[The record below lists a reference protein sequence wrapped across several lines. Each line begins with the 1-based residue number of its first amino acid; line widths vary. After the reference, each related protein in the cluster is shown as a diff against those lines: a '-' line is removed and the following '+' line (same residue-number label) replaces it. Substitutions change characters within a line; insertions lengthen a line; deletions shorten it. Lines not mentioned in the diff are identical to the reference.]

1 MSNFSKFDRSRYFLF
16 IYFKVEN
23 VSENNCNA
31 KRARL
36 YEKRIEHFNK
46 YKDNLFKD
54 KYLLEIFLLL
64 VTFSTG
70 VNSVGNR
77 TRVIYRAS
85 MVRDKR
91 INEKE
96 ERRKNCEIEM

>member
-1 MSNFSKFDRSRYFLF
+1 M
-16 IYFKVEN
+16 
-23 VSENNCNA
+23 SENNCNA

-70 VNSVGNR
+70 INSVGNR
-77 TRVIYRAS
+77 TRVIYHAS